1 MTFDVIVIG
10 AGHAGCEAA
19 LAAARMDAETLFLT
33 ISRQTVA
40 QMSCN
45 PAIGGLAKGQLVREV
60 DALGGEMAKV
70 TDATM
75 IQFRL
80 LNTKK
85 GPAVRSPRA
94 QCDRKAYQE
103 EMLRRVQ
110 AQENITLQ
118 EEMVK
123 EILIEKGAACGVSCA
138 SGKIYG
144 CAAVILCAGT
154 FLHGVIHVGDK
165 SWSAGRAGD
174 PSCENLSPQLEALGF
189 RRRRFKTGTPPRLEG
204 KTLNYNKLL
213 RQEGDRE
220 IIPFSFSSGVIK
232 REQVPCYITYTNE
245 KTHKII
251 RENLHLS
258 SLYGGHIKGAVGVRY
273 CPSIEDKIVKFPHH
287 SRHQVFIEPEGVN
300 TTEVYLN
307 GTSNS
312 LPQDVQEELVHSIDG
327 LESAKITKYAYA
339 IEYDCFDPLQL
350 RPTLQTKLVKNLYF
364 AGQING
370 TSGYEEAAAQGIIA
384 GINAALQLKGEEE
397 FTLSRSEA
405 YIGVLIDDL
414 VTLGTGEPYRMFTSR
429 AEYRLILRSDNA
441 DRRLTK
447 YGRRFGLISEEQFAR
462 LEEKERRISEIIQYL
477 FSKRV
482 RGKSLA
488 IYLCRPENSFAD
500 VAGMDA
506 CLAAM
511 NLPKDVAE
519 QVEIEVKYQGYLSR
533 QEAEVEKVRR
543 LESERI
549 PQNLKFDRV
558 AGLRLEAREKLSRVR
573 PESLGQAS
581 RISGVSPADISV
593 LMVHLRR
600 SRFCAVKG
608 DRQ

>member
-19 LAAARMDAETLFLT
+19 LAASRIGAKVLFLT
-33 ISRQTVA
+33 ISRQKVA

-45 PAIGGLAKGQLVREV
+45 PAIGGLAKGQLVREI

-94 QCDRKAYQE
+94 QCDRKAYQN
-103 EMLRRVQ
+103 EMLTRIE
-110 AQENITLQ
+110 AQENLTLR

-123 EILIEKGAACGVSCA
+123 EILLEKGAACGVSCE
-138 SGKIYG
+138 SGRTYR
-144 CAAVILCAGT
+144 CAAVVLCAGT
-154 FLHGVIHVGDK
+154 FLRGVIHVGDK
-165 SWSAGRAGD
+165 SWSAGRADD
-174 PSCENLSPQLEALGF
+174 PSCDSVSPQFEALGF

-204 KTLNYNKLL
+204 TTLNYDKLA

-220 IIPFSFSSGVIK
+220 IIPFSFSSGAIK
-232 REQVPCYITYTNE
+232 REQVPCYITYTNS

-251 RENLHLS
+251 RENLCLS

-287 SRHQVFIEPEGVN
+287 TRHQVFIEPEGLD

-312 LPQDVQEELVHSIDG
+312 LPQNVQEELVHSIDG
-327 LESAKITKYAYA
+327 LESVRITKYAYA

-350 RPTLQTKLVKNLYF
+350 RPTLQTKLVRNLYF

-384 GINAALQLKGEEE
+384 GINAALRLKGEDE

-447 YGRRFGLISEEQFAR
+447 YGHRFGLISGEQFAR
-462 LEEKERRISEIIQYL
+462 LQEKEQNISEIVQYL
-477 FSKRV
+477 FSKRA
-482 RGKSLA
+482 RGKLLA
-488 IYLCRPENSFAD
+488 THLRRPENSFGD
-500 VAGMDA
+500 VAKMDTH
-506 CLAAM
+506 LAAL
-511 NLPKDVAE
+511 NVPRDVAE

-533 QEAEVEKVRR
+533 QEAQVEKVRG
-543 LESERI
+543 LESAQI
-549 PQNLKFDRV
+549 PQNLKFDKV
-558 AGLRLEAREKLSRVR
+558 VGLRLEAKEKLSQVK

-600 SRFCAVKG
+600 SGCFAGKG
-608 DRQ
+608 DTQ

>member
-1 MTFDVIVIG
+1 MIFDVIVIG

-19 LAAARMDAETLFLT
+19 LAASRMGAKTLLLT
-33 ISRQTVA
+33 ISRHTVA

-70 TDATM
+70 TDAAM

-94 QCDRKAYQE
+94 QCDRKAYQK
-103 EMLRRVQ
+103 EMLRCVE
-110 AQENITLQ
+110 AQENLTLR
-118 EEMVK
+118 EEMVE
-123 EILIEKGAACGVSCA
+123 EILIEGGAACGVRCA
-138 SGKIYG
+138 SGRTYR

-154 FLHGVIHVGDK
+154 FLGGLIHVGDK

-174 PSCENLSPQLEALGF
+174 VSCDALSPQLEALGF

-204 KTLNYNKLL
+204 NSLEYDKLA
-213 RQEGDRE
+213 RQEGDCE
-220 IIPFSFSSGVIK
+220 IIPFSFSSSPIK

-273 CPSIEDKIVKFPHH
+273 CPSIEDKVVKFPHH
-287 SRHQVFIEPEGVN
+287 SRHQVFVEPEGLD

-307 GTSNS
+307 GISNS
-312 LPQDVQEELVHSIDG
+312 LPREVQEELVRSIDG

-350 RPTLQTKLVKNLYF
+350 RPTLETKCINNLYF

-384 GINAALQLKGEEE
+384 GINAALKIKEKDE
-397 FTLSRSEA
+397 FILSRSEA
-405 YIGVLIDDL
+405 YVGVLIDDL
-414 VTLGTGEPYRMFTSR
+414 VTLGTQEPYRMFTSR

-441 DRRLTK
+441 DRRLMK
-447 YGRRFGLISEEQFAR
+447 YGHGFGLISEEQFDR
-462 LEEKERRISEIIQYL
+462 LEEKERSVSEIIQYL
-477 FSKRV
+477 FTKRV
-482 RGKSLA
+482 RGKLLA
-488 IYLCRPENSFAD
+488 TYLRRPENSFAD
-500 VAGMDA
+500 VARMDSH
-506 CLAAM
+506 LSAM
-511 NLPKDVAE
+511 NLPREIAE
-519 QVEIEVKYQGYLSR
+519 QVEIEVKYEGYLSR
-533 QEAEVEKVRR
+533 QEAEVERVRR
-543 LESERI
+543 IESERI
-549 PQNLKFDRV
+549 PPDVNFNKV
-558 AGLRLEAREKLSRVR
+558 VGLRLEAREKLSRVR
-573 PESLGQAS
+573 PESVGQAS

-593 LMVHLRR
+593 LMVHIRKR
-600 SRFCAVKG
+600 GYSTVKG
-608 DRQ
+608 DTR